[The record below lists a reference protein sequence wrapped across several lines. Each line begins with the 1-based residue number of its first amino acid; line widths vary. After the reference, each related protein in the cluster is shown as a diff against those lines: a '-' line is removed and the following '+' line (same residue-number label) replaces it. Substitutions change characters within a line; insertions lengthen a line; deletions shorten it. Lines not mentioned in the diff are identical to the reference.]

1 MVTSATSGERLPQ
14 MLAEQLDLALR
25 AIEHDCEVCR
35 VVGTARDAL
44 RALSWARF
52 RARHEHN
59 DKVTRLRR
67 LHKGYRRLAGRRERG
82 YRHE

>member
-1 MVTSATSGERLPQ
+1 MITSTTSGERLPQ
-14 MLAEQLDLALR
+14 MLAEQLDLALQ
-25 AIEHDCEVCR
+25 AIENDCEVCR
-35 VVGTARDAL
+35 VVSAARDAL

-59 DKVTRLRR
+59 DKITRPRR
-67 LHKGYRRLAGRRERG
+67 LHKGYRRIVGRRDRC